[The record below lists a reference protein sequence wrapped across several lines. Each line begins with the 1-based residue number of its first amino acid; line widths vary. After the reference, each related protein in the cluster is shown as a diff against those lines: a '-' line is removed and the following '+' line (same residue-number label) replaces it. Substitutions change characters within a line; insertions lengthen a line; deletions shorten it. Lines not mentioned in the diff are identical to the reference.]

1 MGDMSYE
8 GAIGGFVFA
17 CPTGS
22 VKQKLYGSTEQL
34 PAIMYQV
41 FQEIETEGYVCRELY
56 VDTHS
61 VNLSRAA
68 ESRGSGCNVSRQDHP
83 CKRGDTARNGIC

>member
-1 MGDMSYE
+1 M
-8 GAIGGFVFA
+8 
-17 CPTGS
+17 
-22 VKQKLYGSTEQL
+22 KQKLYGSTEQL
-34 PAIMYQV
+34 PAIMFQV

-68 ESRGSGCNVSRQDHP
+68 EEVATMFRVKIIPVSAAVRTID
-83 CKRGDTARNGIC
+83 GICRVSC